1 MPAPLKNQLRQLAT
15 LSGSQ
20 AAQHA
25 GLSAR
30 TVQRAKR
37 GLAIRSRQVQVDV
50 VRSGTV
56 TPTANCA
63 IGMTYLPAE
72 GAKPGTRFTID
83 VRGKRAPAEV
93 VALPFVPRR
102 TKK

>member
-1 MPAPLKNQLRQLAT
+1 
-15 LSGSQ
+15 
-20 AAQHA
+20 
-25 GLSAR
+25 
-30 TVQRAKR
+30 
-37 GLAIRSRQVQVDV
+37 VDV

-63 IGMTYLPAE
+63 IGMTYLPVPE
-72 GAKPGTRFTID
+72 TKPGTRFTID

-93 VALPFVPRR
+93 VAMPFVPRR